1 MAAVRLT
8 VAAQPAAVGP
18 CELCAVAPV
27 ALADAVVIYRA
38 GGAPITLAA
47 CERCA
52 RAARRIFALVGDDTD
67 TITADA
73 GIVQAVVARPVRAR
87 MLRTVPELIMEFV
100 EQVTTADGTRYVVRV
115 YGQPRTDG
123 TWVGWLEFVAV
134 GAAIV
139 LRTGIETTQTDRAA
153 LAYWASGLEPT
164 YLEGAFARARRRR
177 VR

>member
-1 MAAVRLT
+1 MVRLT
-8 VAAQPAAVGP
+8 VAAQPAGVGP
-18 CELCAVAPV
+18 CELCAVGPV
-27 ALADAVVIYRA
+27 GLADAVVINRA
-38 GGAPITLAA
+38 NSAPITLAA

-73 GIVQAVVARPVRAR
+73 GIVQAVVAQPVRTR

-177 VR
+177 AH

>member
-1 MAAVRLT
+1 MTAVRLT
-8 VAAQPAAVGP
+8 VAAQPAALGP
-18 CELCAVAPV
+18 CELCALGPV
-27 ALADAVVIYRA
+27 ALADAVVIYRTP
-38 GGAPITLAA
+38 GAPITLAA
-47 CERCA
+47 CDRCA

-73 GIVQAVVARPVRAR
+73 GPVQAVVAQPVRAR
-87 MLRTVPELIMEFV
+87 RLRAVPELIMEFV
-100 EQVTTADGTRYVVRV
+100 DQVTTAEGARYVVRV

-134 GAAIV
+134 GAALV
-139 LRTGIETTQTDRAA
+139 RRTGIETTQPDRAA

-164 YLEGAFARARRRR
+164 YFEGAFARARRRA

>member
-1 MAAVRLT
+1 MVVVRLT
-8 VAAQPAAVGP
+8 VAAQPAVVGP
-18 CELCAVAPV
+18 CELCAVGPV
-27 ALADAVVIYRA
+27 ALAEAVVIYR
-38 GGAPITLAA
+38 GDGAPITLAA

-52 RAARRIFALVGDDTD
+52 RAARRMFALVGDDAS

-73 GIVQAVVARPVRAR
+73 GVMQAVVAQPVRAR
-87 MLRTVPELIMEFV
+87 RRAPELIMEFV

-139 LRTGIETTQTDRAA
+139 LRTGTETTQSNRAA
-153 LAYWASGLEPT
+153 LAYWAGGLEPT
-164 YLEGAFARARRRR
+164 YLQGAFARARRRR
-177 VR
+177 VV

>member
-1 MAAVRLT
+1 
-8 VAAQPAAVGP
+8 
-18 CELCAVAPV
+18 LCAVGPV

-38 GGAPITLAA
+38 IGAPITLAA

-87 MLRTVPELIMEFV
+87 MLRAVPDLIMEFV
-100 EQVTTADGTRYVVRV
+100 EQVTTADGTQYVVRV

-123 TWVGWLEFVAV
+123 TWVGWLEFVAI
-134 GAAIV
+134 GAAIL
-139 LRTGIETTQTDRAA
+139 LRTGIETTQSNRGD